1 MNSTRVGIMGGTFDP
16 IHYGHLVTAEA
27 ARERYRLDKV
37 IFVPSG
43 RPPHKAPGTV
53 SDFWHRYLM
62 VLLAVVSNPCFEVSR
77 LEYERRG
84 HSYTIDS
91 MREFR
96 LLYGPDADLYFI
108 TGADAMLEIFSWK
121 EPEELFSLCNFIVA
135 TRPGYDLQ
143 KLQNNIAASF
153 IDKVSVLE
161 IPLLSISSTDIRDRV
176 KKSRSIRYLVP
187 EAVDYYV
194 HQNGVYRQEF

>member
-1 MNSTRVGIMGGTFDP
+1 
-16 IHYGHLVTAEA
+16 
-27 ARERYRLDKV
+27 
-37 IFVPSG
+37 
-43 RPPHKAPGTV
+43 
-53 SDFWHRYLM
+53 
-62 VLLAVVSNPCFEVSR
+62 
-77 LEYERRG
+77 
-84 HSYTIDS
+84 

-194 HQNGVYRQEF
+194 HQNGIYRQEF